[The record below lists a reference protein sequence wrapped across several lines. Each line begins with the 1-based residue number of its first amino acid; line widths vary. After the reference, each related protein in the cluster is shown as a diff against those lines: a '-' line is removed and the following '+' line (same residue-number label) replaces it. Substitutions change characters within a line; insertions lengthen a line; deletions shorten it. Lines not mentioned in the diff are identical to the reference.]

1 MLKRLI
7 VMKVYN
13 FRIPGLA
20 GELTGRVVERIGG
33 PWIVV
38 ETHGTRKY
46 IDLRKVSTVEVLS

>member
-1 MLKRLI
+1 
-7 VMKVYN
+7 MKVYN